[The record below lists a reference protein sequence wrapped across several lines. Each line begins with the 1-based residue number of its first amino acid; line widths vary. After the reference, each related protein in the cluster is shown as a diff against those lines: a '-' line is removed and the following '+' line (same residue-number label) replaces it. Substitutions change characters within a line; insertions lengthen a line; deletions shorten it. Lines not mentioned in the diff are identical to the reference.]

1 MQYKVPQNID
11 LEDKIV
17 GPFTMKQ
24 FLYLMVGGFIIYG
37 WWTYAQQF
45 ESPSPMVIFLALAIP
60 VGLITLSLALVKMND
75 RPFEFFLLNLFRFVF
90 TPKKRMWQE
99 GYTPENVI
107 VLDKDDEIKGGER
120 VVHSSA
126 SLDDLAKK
134 LDVQSKTILQK
145 QPIKAPVRKSLAK
158 AAQTGT
164 GLNLSVRDVQDAT
177 EQQKQAQNIT
187 AVPAVTPVAGEKP
200 KGRGIMGFFKK

>member
-45 ESPSPMVIFLALAIP
+45 ESPPPMAIFLPLALPVGLLCLALA
-60 VGLITLSLALVKMND
+60 LLKMND
-75 RPFEFFLLNLFRFVF
+75 RPFEYFILNVFKYVF

-99 GYTPENVI
+99 GYKAENVI
-107 VLDKDDEIKGGER
+107 VLDKDDEGKGEER
-120 VVHSSA
+120 TVRSSA
-126 SLDDLAKK
+126 SLDDLAKN
-134 LDVQSKTILQK
+134 LEAQSKTIQEK
-145 QPIKAPVRKSLAK
+145 KPAGIIPRK
-158 AAQTGT
+158 AATKMAQNTG
-164 GLNLSVRDVQDAT
+164 GGELNLSVKDVKSAVEKQT
-177 EQQKQAQNIT
+177 QAQNPTPIE
-187 AVPAVTPVAGEKP
+187 PAA
-200 KGRGIMGFFKK
+200 KKTGGMFGLFRK